1 MAESGHMAESDP
13 EELPIWARP
22 EPAARQPR
30 FSRDQ
35 MAAAALEI
43 ADSEGFDAVTMRRI
57 ARALGAGTMS
67 LYRYIETRADLLA
80 LIDDALLGESLVPGD
95 LPADWREAVAA
106 IARRTRQT
114 FLRHPWAVEV
124 LQGSAA
130 AQGAMGGPNAMR
142 HCEQSLAA
150 LASAPFS
157 TAAKLDLLGIVDDY
171 VFGHVLRSAELTG
184 RLRTVT
190 HSPAPAAVR
199 TFTEAQLA
207 TGSFPQLAALAADPA
222 GAGLADQ
229 DRLDERFERGLRL
242 LIDGFAADSHHT
254 AEDPGLIRPGS
265 SVDLENGG

>member
-1 MAESGHMAESDP
+1 MEGGSQMT

-35 MAAAALEI
+35 IASAALEI
-43 ADSEGFDAVTMRRI
+43 ADTEGFDAVTMRRI

-114 FLRHPWAVEV
+114 FLHHRWTVEV

-130 AQGAMGGPNAMR
+130 AQGAVAGPNAMR
-142 HCEQSLAA
+142 RFEQSLAA
-150 LASAPFS
+150 LASAPLS

-171 VFGHVLRSAELTG
+171 VFGHVLRSAELTE
-184 RLRTVT
+184 RLRTGT

-207 TGSFPQLAALAADPA
+207 TGSFPQLAALAVDPA

-229 DRLDERFERGLRL
+229 ARLDERFERGLRL
-242 LIDGFAADSHHT
+242 LIDGFAAD
-254 AEDPGLIRPGS
+254 AAA
-265 SVDLENGG
+265 